1 MNTLTVKQEISLL
14 RSAVIS
20 LIGRDSEGEYR
31 PAFVKSTLRAISRR
45 PTKHFVSSKQFLA
58 DISKAK

>member
-1 MNTLTVKQEISLL
+1 MSTLTIRQEVTLL

-31 PAFVKSTLRAISRR
+31 PAFVKSTLAALSRR
-45 PTKHFVSSKQFLA
+45 PAKRFVSSKQFLA